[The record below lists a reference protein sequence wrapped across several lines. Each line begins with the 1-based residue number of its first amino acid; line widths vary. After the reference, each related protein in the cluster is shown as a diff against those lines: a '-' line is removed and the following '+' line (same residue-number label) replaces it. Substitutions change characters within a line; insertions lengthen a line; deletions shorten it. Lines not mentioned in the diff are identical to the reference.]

1 MKDAGQ
7 IKNFKH
13 YRITGLMGLPNDGTL
28 PAKRSGC
35 RKLLIPMN
43 N

>member
-13 YRITGLMGLPNDGTL
+13 CKITSLMGLPNDGTL
-28 PAKRSGC
+28 PAKSSGC
-35 RKLLIPMN
+35 RKPLIPMN